1 MKTLKDKTLIIAAC
15 LVLPL
20 ALSACGSKKDATPN
34 ATTTAT
40 TVTAQQVAN
49 SLTIKRELAYPGTVV
64 SESEAVVVAKTAGTV
79 SNFNVKAGDQVA
91 MSQQLGQI
99 NDVSGSKSSPTAFNA
114 TQVKQ
119 AQIAVTQAQTAY
131 QLALTNY
138 NNLLVSSAKD
148 IKAAEISRD
157 QALKGQT
164 NLNSTT
170 AEALKS
176 AQLAYDMGVEVSH
189 QPIEW
194 DGIITSLV
202 TKKIDIIAS
211 GMSITPD
218 HAKQVNF
225 TNPYWVIKQV
235 MVVKKGSPLTV
246 ENVLSGKKILGVQQG
261 TSEAKWLKEQATAKG
276 WNFELRYYNSSP
288 LAVEDVLNGRI
299 DAAAM
304 DDAPA
309 KDAAAK
315 KDVQVLGTFGMDTE
329 EFGYAVR
336 KDDQALLDKVNAS
349 LKKLMAS
356 PDWAALIKKY
366 ELEK

>member
-1 MKTLKDKTLIIAAC
+1 MIRK
-15 LVLPL
+15 
-20 ALSACGSKKDATPN
+20 
-34 ATTTAT
+34 
-40 TVTAQQVAN
+40 
-49 SLTIKRELAYPGTVV
+49 SLL
-64 SESEAVVVAKTAGTV
+64 
-79 SNFNVKAGDQVA
+79 
-91 MSQQLGQI
+91 
-99 NDVSGSKSSPTAFNA
+99 
-114 TQVKQ
+114 
-119 AQIAVTQAQTAY
+119 
-131 QLALTNY
+131 
-138 NNLLVSSAKD
+138 LLVSALFLIGSHAVAATKLTNGIDANFPPFAFVDKTGAPSGFDVEAMNWIAK
-148 IKAAEISRD
+148 
-157 QALKGQT
+157 
-164 NLNSTT
+164 
-170 AEALKS
+170 
-176 AQLAYDMGVEVSH
+176 DMGVEVSH

-211 GMSITPD
+211 GMSITPER
-218 HAKQVNF
+218 AKQVNF

-235 MVVKKGSPLTV
+235 MVTKKGSPLTV
-246 ENVLSGKKILGVQQG
+246 ENILSGKKILGVQQG
-261 TSEAKWLKEQATAKG
+261 TSEAKWLKEQAAAKG

-309 KDAAAK
+309 KDAASK

-336 KDDQALLDKVNAS
+336 KDDKELLDKVNAS

-356 PDWAALIKKY
+356 TEWAMLIKKY